1 MFFYDTQWNQL
12 PFNINVPLEMVDIP
26 SRKTSI
32 RCWILPAP

>member
-26 SRKTSI
+26 KPEKDVYKRQV
-32 RCWILPAP
+32 